1 MTRSEA
7 SAPRTGFTVWR
18 LALWLVLLL
27 AAFGALQ
34 YSVHA
39 QRVWSVLGA
48 ASVDPAGRAALHT
61 MLAWDVGY
69 FFAAATLL
77 VLCAA
82 AILRQGWARPLL
94 RVVLAVLALGLL
106 ASGGL
111 LYQQWMAWSGLP
123 HAADAAIRVAEE
135 SRRVHVSL
143 AFDLLGA
150 ALLAWLVWQLGR
162 PAVRLQFRHR
172 PPSRKEKLDSPA
184 RPQGR

>member
-1 MTRSEA
+1 MTRSAA
-7 SAPRTGFTVWR
+7 SAPRAGFAVWR

-39 QRVWSVLGA
+39 QRVWSVLGS
-48 ASVDPAGRAALHT
+48 ASVDPAGRAALHA

-69 FFAAATLL
+69 FFGAAALL

-94 RVVLAVLALGLL
+94 RIALALLALVLL

-111 LYQQWMAWSGLP
+111 LYQQWMAWSSLP
-123 HAADAAIRVAEE
+123 HAADAAIRVAAEA
-135 SRRVHVSL
+135 RRVHLSL
-143 AFDLLGA
+143 AFDLFGA
-150 ALLAWLVWQLGR
+150 VLLAWLVWQLGR
-162 PAVRLQFRHR
+162 PAVRRQFRQHQ
-172 PPSRKEKLDSPA
+172 PSPKR
-184 RPQGR
+184 G